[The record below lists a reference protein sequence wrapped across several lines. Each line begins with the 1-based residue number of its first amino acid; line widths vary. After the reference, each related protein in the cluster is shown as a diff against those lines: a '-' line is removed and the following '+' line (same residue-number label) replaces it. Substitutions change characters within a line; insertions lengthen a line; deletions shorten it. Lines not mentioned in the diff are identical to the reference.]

1 MTRGKRTHTADI
13 EVRLLREG
21 IVESV
26 HSVQAALCD
35 DRGRLLASAGNPETS
50 TFIRSALK
58 PFQALAVTSSGTM
71 ERYSL
76 SDKDLA
82 IICAS
87 HQGSIEQARQA
98 FNILWRSEVEPSALK
113 CPCPDEKQSSLQH
126 NCSGKHVGMLAVC
139 QQRNWSLNEYLER
152 DHPVQKM
159 ILDRMAD
166 LLRMPSAEFIGVHD
180 DCGAP
185 TYLLQLCQIAF
196 LYAQLAS
203 GNNLDMERI
212 VRAMTNHPSLIS
224 GKGGFDT
231 ELMCLAEGEIL
242 SKAGSEGIQCV
253 ARVGQGLGLA
263 IKVLD
268 GSKRAKYAVAIH
280 LLKQLGWI
288 TPTLSEKL
296 EEQFMLIGDYKR
308 LDIVGE
314 LTMI

>member
-21 IVESV
+21 IVEST
-26 HSVQAALCD
+26 HHVQVALCD
-35 DRGRLLASAGNPETS
+35 ERGRVLASAGDSETS

-71 ERYSL
+71 ERYDL
-76 SDKDLA
+76 TDKDLA

-87 HQGSIEQARQA
+87 HKGSIEQARQA
-98 FNILWRSEVEPSALK
+98 FNILWRSGVEPNALK
-113 CPCPDEKQSSLQH
+113 CPCPSGKQSPLQH
-126 NCSGKHVGMLAVC
+126 NCSGKHAGMLAVC
-139 QQRNWSLNEYLER
+139 QQRSWSLAGYLER
-152 DHPVQKM
+152 NHPLQKM
-159 ILDRMAD
+159 ILERMAD
-166 LLRMPSAEFIGVHD
+166 LLQMPAAEFIGVHD

-185 TYLLQLCQIAF
+185 TYLLQLQQMAA

-212 VRAMTNHPSLIS
+212 IRAMTNYPSLVS

-231 ELMCLAEGEIL
+231 ELMCLTEGELL
-242 SKAGSEGIQCV
+242 SKAGSEGIQCI
-253 ARVGQGLGLA
+253 ARVGEGLGLA
-263 IKVLD
+263 IKAVD

-288 TPTLSEKL
+288 TPEISEQL
-296 EEQFMLIGDYKR
+296 AESFMSIGDYKR
-308 LDIVGE
+308 LDVVGE
-314 LTMI
+314 LAMV

>member
-26 HSVQAALCD
+26 HVVQAALCD
-35 DRGRLLASAGNPETS
+35 ERGRLLASAGNPETS

-71 ERYSL
+71 ERYGL

-87 HQGSIEQARQA
+87 HQGSTEQARQA

-113 CPCPDEKQSSLQH
+113 CPCPEGKQSTLQH

-139 QQRNWSLNEYLER
+139 QQRNWSLNGYLER

-159 ILDRMAD
+159 ILERLAD
-166 LLRMPSAEFIGVHD
+166 LLHMPAAEFIGVHD

-185 TYLLQLCQIAF
+185 TYLLQLRQIAF

-212 VRAMTNHPSLIS
+212 VRAMTHHPSLIA
-224 GKGGFDT
+224 GEGGFDT
-231 ELMCLAEGEIL
+231 ELMCLAEGELL

-253 ARVGQGLGLA
+253 SRLGQGLGLA
-263 IKVLD
+263 IKVMD

-288 TPTLSEKL
+288 TPTMSETL
-296 EEQFMLIGDYKR
+296 ADQFMLIGDYKR

-314 LTMI
+314 LTMV